1 MSARATMRAGDWN
14 RMLKAAKAHGFV
26 VVLPDGTRLL
36 PNDGAADVTSES
48 AVTPAQEALAKW
60 RRSA

>member
-1 MSARATMRAGDWN
+1 MSRRAAITSSDLN
-14 RMLKAAKAHGFV
+14 RLLKAAKAHGYM

-36 PNDGAADVTSES
+36 PNDGAKDVPSES
-48 AVTPAQEALAKW
+48 ATPAQEALAKW